1 MKLPKINQFQFVLI
15 TEESLEFVVAQ
26 FSWYS
31 WVALS
36 HEFTTSTK
44 TNLERAIFITETN

>member
-31 WVALS
+31 WVA
-36 HEFTTSTK
+36 
-44 TNLERAIFITETN
+44 TNLQPQQKQI